1 LWGTGL
7 GPLSTSVTCAGATV
21 PDQCDPGTGF
31 SPQVS
36 SIQVFVGGVQVNMQD
51 QYAYAAR
58 APHIAGVDQVQ
69 FPLPSNVPLG
79 CYVPVQ
85 VAVNGNL
92 YSNTVTMAINTTGQ
106 PCSDYAPVGA
116 FARDGGKNASVVLAR
131 FQVSD
136 LSNPQFSGEADLAYA
151 EVIQQPAGGSV
162 GFDFL
167 YSPTPLGT
175 CTYYNN
181 VNFAGFFAGQLPL
194 PAGSQ
199 MLDAGPAITVQGP
212 KGSQSLLPKANA
224 PYSALLGAT
233 GGLAAFISQPPFLDP
248 GAYIISGSGGKDV
261 GAFTFTPLTIGRPAV
276 LQTQVTTI
284 DRSAP
289 LDLSWTGGDPGQ
301 AIYILGYSNDP
312 DTNNSGQFQCLA
324 PIGAGSFRVPVGM
337 LANLPTTLTSSG
349 KAAGTFIFATV
360 PLGDNY
366 SNISTNSAQT
376 LDHGAAWYYVGS
388 AISHVNFK

>member
-1 LWGTGL
+1 MRHGRH
-7 GPLSTSVTCAGATV
+7 TSPA
-21 PDQCDPGTGF
+21 
-31 SPQVS
+31 S
-36 SIQVFVGGVQVNMQD
+36 S
-51 QYAYAAR
+51 
-58 APHIAGVDQVQ
+58 QVQ

-85 VAVNGNL
+85 LSVNGNI

-116 FARDGGKNASVVLAR
+116 FARDGGKNASVVLGR

-136 LSNPQFSGEADLAYA
+136 LNSPQYSGEIDVAYA
-151 EVIQQPAGGSV
+151 EIVQQPAGGSL
-162 GFDFL
+162 GFDAL
-167 YSPTPLGT
+167 LSPLPLGT

-181 VNFAGFFAGQLPL
+181 VNFGGLFAGQLPL

-199 MLDAGPAITVQGP
+199 TLDAGPAIAVQGP
-212 KGSQSLLPKANA
+212 NGSQSLSPNKPNS
-224 PYSALLGAT
+224 PYVGLFGAS
-233 GGLAAFISQPPFLDP
+233 GALAAFISKPPFLNP
-248 GAYIISGSGGKDV
+248 GAYIISGTGGKDV
-261 GAFTFTPLTIGRPAV
+261 GAFTFAPLTIGTPAV
-276 LQTQVTTI
+276 LETQVTTI

-301 AIYILGYSNDP
+301 AIYISGYSNDP
-312 DTNNSGQFQCLA
+312 DTNTSGQFECLA
-324 PIGAGSFRVPVGM
+324 PMGAGNFRVPAGM
-337 LANLPTTLTSSG
+337 FANLPTTLTASG

-366 SNISTNSAQT
+366 SSISTNSAPT

-388 AISHVNFK
+388 VISHVNFK